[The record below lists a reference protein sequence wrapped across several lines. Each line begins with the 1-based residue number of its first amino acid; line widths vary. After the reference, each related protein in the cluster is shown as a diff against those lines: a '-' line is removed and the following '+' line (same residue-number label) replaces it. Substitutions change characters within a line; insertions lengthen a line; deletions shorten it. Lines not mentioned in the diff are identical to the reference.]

1 MVDPNHP
8 RLSIVRQCRWVSIA
22 RSSFYYEGTGETPLT
37 LRLMRLIDEQFLE
50 TPFFGSRQMTRWLR
64 RQGDMVSRKRVRRL
78 MRLLGVHALYQR
90 PRTSQPQPGAPI
102 YPYLLRN
109 LPITRPN
116 HVWCDGCHLHSPAA
130 GLSIPGRR
138 DGLGEPHGAVLAA
151 VQHARCELLR
161 RGLARGAR
169 ALWPSGDLQQRPGQ
183 PIHQRRLHRR
193 AHGGWHS
200 HLDGR
205 HGPLDGQRVHRAAVA
220 LTQVRMRLDLSE
232 FATGSEARS
241 GISWWMDFYNERRP
255 HSALDDRTPQ
265 EAYTDGEVARSPG
278 LRPVSRQP
286 KVA

>member
-8 RLSIVRQCRWVSIA
+8 RLSIVRQCRLVSIA
-22 RSSFYYEGTGETPLT
+22 RSSFYYEGTGENPLT

-64 RQGDMVSRKRVRRL
+64 RQGDTVSRKRVRRL
-78 MRLLGVHALYQR
+78 MRRLGVHAIFQR
-90 PRTSQPQPGAPI
+90 PRTSQPHPVHRI
-102 YPYLLRN
+102 YPYLLRD
-109 LPITRPN
+109 LPIHTTEPRVV
-116 HVWCDGCHLHSPAA
+116 HGCHLHSTAA
-130 GLSIPGRR
+130 GLSVPGRR

-169 ALWPSGDLQQRPGQ
+169 ALWPSGDLHQRPGQ

-193 AHGGWHS
+193 AHGGGIRIS
-200 HLDGR
+200 MDGKGR
-205 HGPLDGQRVHRAAVA
+205 WMDNVFIE
-220 LTQVRMRLDLSE
+220 RLWRSLKYECVYLSE

-241 GISWWMDFYNERRP
+241 GIKWWMDFYNERRP

-265 EAYTDGEVARSPG
+265 EAYTDGGVARSPG